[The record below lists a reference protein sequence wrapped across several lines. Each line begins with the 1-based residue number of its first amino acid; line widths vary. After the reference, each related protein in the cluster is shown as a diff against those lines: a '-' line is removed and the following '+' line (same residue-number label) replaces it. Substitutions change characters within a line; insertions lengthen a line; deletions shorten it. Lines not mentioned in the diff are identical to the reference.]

1 MKFLSKQ
8 PCSQQGLDIPAAGNC
23 KVRHYLFFYSPC
35 GQKCIDFTC
44 KKEKKNKT
52 KQKKEKKTKQDK
64 TKKNRFVSLAFI
76 IFALPVRVMPNQE
89 IKSNILSMVIKDKMA
104 EGYPRRLWVSTPP

>member
-23 KVRHYLFFYSPC
+23 KVRHYFFTVRANKNVSTSPE
-35 GQKCIDFTC
+35 KKK
-44 KKEKKNKT
+44 KKEN
-52 KQKKEKKTKQDK
+52 KTKQDK
-64 TKKNRFVSLAFI
+64 TKKDRFVSLAFI

-89 IKSNILSMVIKDKMA
+89 IRSNILSA
-104 EGYPRRLWVSTPP
+104 LTRS

>member
-1 MKFLSKQ
+1 MEL
-8 PCSQQGLDIPAAGNC
+8 
-23 KVRHYLFFYSPC
+23 
-35 GQKCIDFTC
+35 
-44 KKEKKNKT
+44 KKKIEKKT
-52 KQKKEKKTKQDK
+52 KQNKKRKKTKQDK

-89 IKSNILSMVIKDKMA
+89 IRSNILSMVIKAKMA